1 MDITEADLANLRQV
15 LCFTRD
21 LEINGRG
28 LQETLSRLD
37 PVTIKLLRC
46 FKQLESLSLTAWDSG
61 EFGAE
66 QLFAC
71 FRHFCKTVIDL
82 AVEGEM
88 NAESLIFL
96 TSMFPRLHGLQITVF
111 DEETAAWIISQGDLP
126 AMGRFQGSLYLSGL
140 HDHHDFLVF
149 LASTSLKFRT
159 IYIHNCDSGD
169 EVGELPDS
177 SAATLESLSL
187 QFGEDDPWGESPD
200 IWNRI
205 LD

>member
-1 MDITEADLANLRQV
+1 MDITDADLADLRQV

-37 PVTIKLLRC
+37 PVTVKLLRC
-46 FKQLESLSLTAWDSG
+46 FEKLDRLSLTEWDS
-61 EFGAE
+61 ERLGAQ
-66 QLFAC
+66 QLSTC
-71 FRHFCKTVIDL
+71 FRHFGNTVIDL
-82 AVEGEM
+82 TVEGGM

-96 TSMFPRLHGLQITVF
+96 TSMFPRLHGLQITVIE
-111 DEETAAWIISQGDLP
+111 EETTGIISKEELP
-126 AMGRFQGSLYLSGL
+126 ETGCFQGSLYLSGL
-140 HDHHDFLVF
+140 PDHHDFLVF
-149 LASTSLKFRT
+149 LASSSPKFNT
-159 IYIHNCDSGD
+159 ICVDKCELGD
-169 EVGELPDS
+169 GVGELLDS

-187 QFGEDDPWGESPD
+187 QIDGDDPWGEFPD